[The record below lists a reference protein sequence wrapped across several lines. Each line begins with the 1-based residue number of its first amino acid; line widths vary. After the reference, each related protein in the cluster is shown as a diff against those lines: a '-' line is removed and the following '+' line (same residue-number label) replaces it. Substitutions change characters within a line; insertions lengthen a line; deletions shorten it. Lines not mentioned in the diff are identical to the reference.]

1 MVEVKADIQVNIQ
14 ILIIFSVELQGGY
27 ILQFGLIIS
36 QTSQS
41 KTPKFY

>member
-27 ILQFGLIIS
+27 ILQFSLIIS